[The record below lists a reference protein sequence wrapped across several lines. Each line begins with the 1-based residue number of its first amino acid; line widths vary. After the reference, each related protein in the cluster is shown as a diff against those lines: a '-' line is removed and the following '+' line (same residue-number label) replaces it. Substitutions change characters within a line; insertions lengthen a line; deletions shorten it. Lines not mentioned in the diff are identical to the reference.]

1 MLKLKTL
8 DGSCDKDG
16 NLILLLHLSDGTQE
30 VFNLSHSDVLAFLNE
45 EV

>member
-8 DGSCDKDG
+8 DGSCDKNG
-16 NLILLLHLSDGTQE
+16 NFVLLLQLSDGTQE
-30 VFNLSHSDVLAFLNE
+30 VFNLSHSDVLTFLDE